1 MSFSGSYITNFLFV
15 VVAIYVLKFVVCYKR
30 RSLALTWNMWLAKS
44 ANVNCGERAKVQDI
58 YCTAATKNEIC
69 WDFMFSHH
77 KALLSTFVAQWISR
91 KVLLRTRHTLDTSE
105 IWDCLHFTNPSM
117 FLADSICMMHWMQAE
132 DSGHGM
138 IDVYNTPGVG
148 ERVFREWSMYIFRL
162 SQYWS
167 VGVYCHMLIRFPL
180 AAVLSIKVVYM
191 EFLEN
196 IKTSF
201 KTVLIVVR
209 YINAL

>member
-44 ANVNCGERAKVQDI
+44 ANVNCGERAKVQDM

-117 FLADSICMMHWMQAE
+117 FLADSICMTHWMQAE
-132 DSGHGM
+132 DIVMVWSTFTTRPGSGNGFFENDLC
-138 IDVYNTPGVG
+138 IY
-148 ERVFREWSMYIFRL
+148 FA
-162 SQYWS
+162 
-167 VGVYCHMLIRFPL
+167 CHNIGLLVSTVTCLFVFPL
-180 AAVLSIKVVYM
+180 PPSYQLKW
-191 EFLEN
+191 
-196 IKTSF
+196 
-201 KTVLIVVR
+201 
-209 YINAL
+209 YIWSS